1 MRVEK
6 EAPEN
11 KFYSVLSI
19 VFPGQSP
26 SSTTVV
32 VTFVSSYVLVYVS
45 SIFIRLDVT

>member
-11 KFYSVLSI
+11 KFYSVSI

-45 SIFIRLDVT
+45 SIL